1 MQINLLLDG
10 VKQWKH
16 PTFTKEKL
24 IFVKHWILVFWPTSR
39 LTKQICQVSVLSVW
53 TICSGVSWVQLH
65 HGRFSLLSAIGL
77 N

>member
-1 MQINLLLDG
+1 MWHGENTDIHKREMNTGILAHLLLNKTDS
-10 VKQWKH
+10 V
-16 PTFTKEKL
+16 L
-24 IFVKHWILVFWPTSR
+24 L
-39 LTKQICQVSVLSVW
+39 CQVSVLRIW